1 MATTPVVIDYAAA
14 NKAANEA
21 EAARRAGKAPEPA
34 PVPGKPAEAAP
45 KTEDDDDKPLEG
57 DQAEDHPGMSRR
69 DRRRMNQLIKDAA
82 MARGRAEAYE
92 QFLKN
97 GKVGEAPKEESVKAE
112 VEPKRED
119 FKTDAEYAAA
129 VARFAAKQETK
140 SATAQADAVK
150 AMQADLDVANEAYKE
165 QVKLIPDW
173 DKVFAKVKDVQL
185 SENAQTLLAT
195 SEFSAFIIEY
205 FANNP
210 DAVKTFEELNSNIVK
225 QRAFFHRIEG
235 RVETIYND
243 RKAKAEEAAK
253 GKKDDKVD
261 DKKEKPS
268 QAERDL
274 KKAAPSESITPK
286 GGTQTNGDI
295 PMMMEDGKTLNPAW
309 KAARNAAT
317 GVRP

>member
-1 MATTPVVIDYAAA
+1 MASTPVVFDYAAA

-21 EAARRAGKAPEPA
+21 DAARRAGKAPEAA

-45 KTEDDDDKPLEG
+45 KAEDEDDKPLEG

-82 MARGRAEAYE
+82 MAKGRAEAYE
-92 QFLKN
+92 QFIKN
-97 GKVGEAPKEESVKAE
+97 GKVGEAPKEETVKTE

-140 SATAQADAVK
+140 SATAQAEAIS
-150 AMQADLDVANEAYKE
+150 AMQKDLDEANLSYKE
-165 QVKLIPDW
+165 QVKLIPDY
-173 DKVFAKVKDVQL
+173 DKIFAKLKDIQL

-195 SEFSAFIIEY
+195 SLFSAFVLEH
-205 FANNP
+205 FSTHP
-210 DAVKTFEELNSNIVK
+210 EDLKTFEELNSNIVK

-235 RVETIYND
+235 RVENTYED
-243 RKAKAEEAAK
+243 RKVKAEEAAK
-253 GKKDDKVD
+253 GKKE
-261 DKKEKPS
+261 EKPEEKKPS
-268 QAERDL
+268 KDERDL

-286 GGTQTNGDI
+286 GGTQTDGDI
-295 PMMMEDGKTLNPAW
+295 SMMLPDGKTLNPAW